1 MSYGPPV
8 QIPLYVEP
16 AISRSPHSVGE
27 PNVTEIAPASVSS
40 VRLEGALSQRLPSM
54 TTLSSYGDAKRIE
67 AEQLANDM
75 RAVYAITRAQNKRSE
90 KISKAKNRA
99 QQRIAE
105 RRSRLR

>member
-1 MSYGPPV
+1 MSGSV
-8 QIPLYVEP
+8 PLPEFP
-16 AISRSPHSVGE
+16 E
-27 PNVTEIAPASVSS
+27 LKASTVNS
-40 VRLEGALSQRLPSM
+40 VRLESALSKRLPSVGE
-54 TTLSSYGDAKRIE
+54 TSGYSNAKRIE